1 MEIHHGSL
9 SSMLLLP
16 DMTVIIQRFNEIWSS
31 IKIIIKAAGEA
42 NIGSV
47 AIPLL
52 GAGHVYV
59 RLFNLLRAK

>member
-1 MEIHHGSL
+1 
-9 SSMLLLP
+9 MLLLP

-52 GAGHVYV
+52 GAGDVYV
-59 RLFNLLRAK
+59 RLFNLLN